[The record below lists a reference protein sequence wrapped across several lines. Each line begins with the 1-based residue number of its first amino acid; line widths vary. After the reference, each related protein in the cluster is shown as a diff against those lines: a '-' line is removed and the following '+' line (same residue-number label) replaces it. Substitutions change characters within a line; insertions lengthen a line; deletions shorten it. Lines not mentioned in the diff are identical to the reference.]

1 MKTTKILNKNLTKGQ
16 LVISRALCFLL
27 ISFLFSSTTFGL
39 SSQTKTGVT
48 YATTAIAGS
57 VGGWSG
63 PSNAISSNDVYAV
76 PSANM
81 PNNGDYTDYLKIT
94 NFQFT
99 IPAGSVITGIAVN
112 VERSDANGKSK
123 DSEIKVI
130 KAGSIISTNKA
141 LSPAWGGTD
150 AVQSYGANGDVWGS
164 TWTVADINAVNF
176 GFAFSAKRVGGGG
189 QATLAKIDEVIITVY
204 YTTPLPIDLI
214 YFRAQN
220 DDKSVNLFWE
230 TATEINNDYFTIERS
245 IDGINFE
252 AIANMNGSGNSSTAL
267 AYQFTDATPL
277 SGTSYYRLKQTDYDG
292 QSETF
297 NIVVIDHKEVGLD
310 LVSLQISSSFFEESF
325 TARFNSVT
333 NETITITLLD
343 LLGKQ
348 VYTNKIQSL
357 KGENAFTFSAH
368 ELLKS
373 GTYILLVRNESKIL
387 GSTKLMYS
395 KQ

>member
-1 MKTTKILNKNLTKGQ
+1 MESTNYITNNQIKLQLGIPSAFRLILF
-16 LVISRALCFLL
+16 FLL
-27 ISFLFSSTTFGL
+27 FSDLTFGQ

-48 YATTAIAGS
+48 YAAASIAGS

-63 PSNAISSNDVYAV
+63 PANAISSNDVYAI
-76 PSANM
+76 PTANM

-99 IPAGSVITGIAVN
+99 IPTGSVITGIAVN

-123 DSEIKVI
+123 DSEVKVI
-130 KAGSIISTNKA
+130 KAGSIGVTNKA

-150 AVQSYGANGDVWGS
+150 AVQTYGANGDIWGN
-164 TWTVADINAVNF
+164 TWAVADINATNF

-220 DDKSVNLFWE
+220 EDKSVDLFWE
-230 TATEINNDYFTIERS
+230 TATETNNDFFTIERS
-245 IDGINFE
+245 LDGINFE
-252 AIANMNGSGNSSTAL
+252 SIANIKGAENSSIAL
-267 AYQFTDATPL
+267 TYQFTDTNPL

-292 QSETF
+292 QSELF
-297 NIVVIDHKEVGLD
+297 NSVAVNHEEVGVD
-310 LVSLQISSSFFEESF
+310 LVNLQITSSIFSESF
-325 TARFNSVT
+325 TITFNQIT
-333 NETITITLLD
+333 NELITISLFD
-343 LLGKQ
+343 LSGHS
-348 VYTNKIQSL
+348 VYSSTNQTT
-357 KGENAFTFSAH
+357 KGYNAFTFSSI

-373 GTYILLVRNESKIL
+373 GTYILILRNENKIL
-387 GSTKLMYS
+387 AATKVIYS
-395 KQ
+395 N

>member
-1 MKTTKILNKNLTKGQ
+1 METTNFINNNQIKLQLGIPSAFRLTMF
-16 LVISRALCFLL
+16 FLL
-27 ISFLFSSTTFGL
+27 FSNLTFGL

-48 YATTAIAGS
+48 YTTASIAGS

-63 PSNAISSNDVYAV
+63 SANAISSNDVYAI
-76 PSANM
+76 PTANM

-99 IPAGSVITGIAVN
+99 IPAGSVITGIAIN

-123 DSEIKVI
+123 DSEVKVI
-130 KAGSIISTNKA
+130 KAGSISATNKA

-150 AVQSYGANGDVWGS
+150 AVQTYGANGDIWGN
-164 TWTVADINAVNF
+164 TWTVADINATNF

-220 DDKSVNLFWE
+220 EDKSVDLFWE
-230 TATEINNDYFTIERS
+230 TATETNNDFFTIERS
-245 IDGINFE
+245 LDGINFE
-252 AIANMNGSGNSSTAL
+252 SIANIKGAENSSIAL
-267 AYQFTDATPL
+267 TYQFTDTNPL

-292 QSETF
+292 QSESF
-297 NIVVIDHKEVGLD
+297 NSVAVNHEEVGVE
-310 LVSLQISSSFFEESF
+310 LVNLQITSSIFSESF
-325 TARFNSVT
+325 TITFNQIT
-333 NETITITLLD
+333 NELITISLFD
-343 LLGKQ
+343 LSGHS
-348 VYTNKIQSL
+348 VYSSTNQTT
-357 KGENAFTFSAH
+357 KGYNAFTFSSI

-373 GTYILLVRNESKIL
+373 GTYILILRNENKIL
-387 GSTKLMYS
+387 AATKVIYS
-395 KQ
+395 N

>member
-1 MKTTKILNKNLTKGQ
+1 MESTNFINNNQIKLQLGIPSAFRLILF
-16 LVISRALCFLL
+16 FLL
-27 ISFLFSSTTFGL
+27 FSDLTFGL

-48 YATTAIAGS
+48 YAAATIAGS

-63 PSNAISSNDVYAV
+63 PANAISSNDVYTV

-99 IPAGSVITGIAVN
+99 IPTGSVITGIAIN

-123 DSEIKVI
+123 DSEVKVI
-130 KAGSIISTNKA
+130 KAGSIGATNKA

-150 AVQSYGANGDVWGS
+150 AVQTYGANGDIWGN
-164 TWTVADINAVNF
+164 TWTVADINATNF

-220 DDKSVNLFWE
+220 EDKSVDLFWE
-230 TATEINNDYFTIERS
+230 TATETNNDFFTIERS
-245 IDGINFE
+245 LDGINFE
-252 AIANMNGSGNSSTAL
+252 SIANIKGAENSSIAL
-267 AYQFTDATPL
+267 TYQFTDTNPL

-292 QSETF
+292 QSE
-297 NIVVIDHKEVGLD
+297 
-310 LVSLQISSSFFEESF
+310 S
-325 TARFNSVT
+325 FNSVAVNHEEVIVDLVNLQIT
-333 NETITITLLD
+333 SSIFSDSFTITFNQITSEPITISLFD
-343 LLGKQ
+343 LSGHS
-348 VYTNKIQSL
+348 VYSSTNQTT
-357 KGENAFTFSAH
+357 KGYNAFTFSSI

-373 GTYILLVRNESKIL
+373 GTYILILRNENKIL
-387 GSTKLMYS
+387 ATTKVIYS
-395 KQ
+395 N

>member
-1 MKTTKILNKNLTKGQ
+1 METTNFINNNQIKLQLGIPSAFRLILF
-16 LVISRALCFLL
+16 FLL
-27 ISFLFSSTTFGL
+27 FSDLTFGL

-48 YATTAIAGS
+48 YTTASIAGS

-63 PSNAISSNDVYAV
+63 SANAISSNDVYAI
-76 PSANM
+76 PTANM

-99 IPAGSVITGIAVN
+99 IPAGSVITGIAIN

-123 DSEIKVI
+123 DSEVKVI
-130 KAGSIISTNKA
+130 KAGSISATNKA

-150 AVQSYGANGDVWGS
+150 AVQTYGANGDIWGN
-164 TWTVADINAVNF
+164 TWTVADINATNF

-220 DDKSVNLFWE
+220 EDKSVDLFWE
-230 TATEINNDYFTIERS
+230 TATETNNDFFTIERS
-245 IDGINFE
+245 LDGINFE
-252 AIANMNGSGNSSTAL
+252 SIANIKGAENSSIAL
-267 AYQFTDATPL
+267 TYQFTDTNPL

-292 QSETF
+292 QSESF
-297 NIVVIDHKEVGLD
+297 NSVAVNHEEVGVE
-310 LVSLQISSSFFEESF
+310 LVNLQITSSIFSESF
-325 TARFNSVT
+325 TITFNQIT
-333 NETITITLLD
+333 NELITISLFD
-343 LLGKQ
+343 LSGHS
-348 VYTNKIQSL
+348 VYSSTNQTT
-357 KGENAFTFSAH
+357 KGYNAFTFSSI

-373 GTYILLVRNESKIL
+373 GTYILILRNENKIL
-387 GSTKLMYS
+387 AATKVIYS
-395 KQ
+395 N